1 MRTGAGFLVVFLSYA
16 ALAAAQRLPDTVV
29 PVHYTLWFAPD
40 LAAATFRGRETID
53 VEVRNRTAS
62 VTLNAAEIRFGDVT
76 ITAAG
81 YTQPARVTID
91 EANETATL
99 TVDRAIARGTAS
111 LQITFTGVL
120 NDKLRGFYLST
131 ANGRRYAVS
140 QMEATDARRAFP
152 SFDEPAYKATFDIS
166 LLVNV
171 ADTAISNGAQVSDT
185 PGPEPGT
192 HTVRFAP
199 TPRMSTYLVALL
211 VGDFA
216 CRGGGTEGV
225 TIRICSTPDKLPL
238 TGFAL
243 EAAEQQVRF
252 YSAYTGIPYP
262 FGKLD
267 IIGLPD
273 FAAGAMENAGAI
285 TFREAYLLADPDR
298 ASLGTRKTIA
308 SVVAHE
314 IAHQWFGNLVTMR
327 WWDDIWLN
335 EGFATWMES
344 KALAAWHP
352 EWHADVDEV
361 DETQGAFA
369 TDALRAT
376 RPIRTRVT
384 TASEINEVF
393 DAIAYQ
399 KTAAVLRSAEG
410 FAGPEIFRR
419 GVMAYLRAFSYGNAS
434 GDDFWT
440 TVARTTGT
448 PVDRIMKPYI
458 ERPGVPVVSVNA
470 RCVGNTTTLNLRQER
485 FAGDPGDR
493 PLGSSSPTWVIPVCV
508 KAADGSARCE
518 LLDRR
523 ERTRSFPGC
532 VQGSFVNA
540 DARGYY
546 LTAYSASDFDALAG
560 RARTAL
566 TPPERLS
573 LLGDSWWMTRAG
585 RYDVGAYLDLTA
597 SLASDPT
604 PSIAQRV
611 SSTLAFTGDFIVSA
625 TDLPRFQAWIRDRF
639 GPELATL
646 GLPGNSTDSDET
658 EVRRAAL
665 LSLVGSVGGAPDV
678 RQRAS
683 VLALQYIDDPRS
695 LPPTL
700 VGTVLNVAALDGDR
714 ALYERYVSR
723 LQALTGTPEEYYR
736 FFNALTWFRD
746 PDLVRRTLDFAVSP
760 QVRTQDV
767 SQLIG
772 GLLARPWARDAA
784 WTFVST
790 RWDTLSRRLDGFQG
804 IPGIVR
810 SAGGFCARTN
820 ADQLK
825 AFFAAHPV
833 QVAERGLRQS
843 LERIETCAAINE
855 RQSPA
860 ASRWLASQ
868 TR

>member
-1 MRTGAGFLVVFLSYA
+1 MRTVAAVLVVFLSHA
-16 ALAAAQRLPDTVV
+16 APAAAQRLPDAVV

-40 LAAATFRGRETID
+40 LATATFRGRATID

-76 ITAAG
+76 IASGG
-81 YTQPARVTID
+81 YTQPARVALD

-99 TVDRAIARGTAS
+99 TVDRALAKGPASIQIA
-111 LQITFTGVL
+111 FTGTL

-131 ANGRRYAVS
+131 SNGRRYAVS

-152 SFDEPAYKATFDIS
+152 SFDEPAFKATFDIS
-166 LLVNV
+166 LAVNA
-171 ADTAISNGAQVSDT
+171 ADTAISNGAQLSDT

-192 HTVRFAP
+192 HTVQFAR

-216 CRGGGTEGV
+216 CRSGGTGGV

-243 EAAEQQVRF
+243 EAAERQVRF
-252 YSAYTGIPYP
+252 FSDYTGIPYP

-267 IIGLPD
+267 IVGLPD

-285 TFREAYLLADPDR
+285 TFREEYLLADPDR
-298 ASLGTRKTIA
+298 GSVGARKTIA

-352 EWHADVDEV
+352 EWHADLDEV
-361 DETQGAFA
+361 DEAQGAVA
-369 TDALRAT
+369 TDALRTT
-376 RPIRTRVT
+376 RAVRTPVT
-384 TASEINEVF
+384 TANEINEVF

-399 KTAAVLRSAEG
+399 KTAAVLRTAEAFVG
-410 FAGPEIFRR
+410 SELFRR
-419 GVMAYLRAFSYGNAS
+419 GVMTYLRTFSYANAT

-440 TVARTTGT
+440 TVARATGK

-458 ERPGVPVVSVNA
+458 ERPGVPLVSVNE
-470 RCVGNTTTLNLRQER
+470 RCVGNTTTLTLSQER
-485 FAGDPGDR
+485 VAGEPSPRAPD
-493 PLGSSSPTWVIPVCV
+493 SSQTWAIPVCV
-508 KAADGSARCE
+508 KAADGSVRCE

-523 ERTRSFPGC
+523 ARARSFPGC

-546 LTAYSASDFDALAG
+546 LTAYSTSDLAALAD
-560 RARTAL
+560 RARTTL

-573 LLGDSWWMTRAG
+573 LLGDSWWLTRAG
-585 RYDVGAYLDLTA
+585 RYDVGVYLDLTA

-604 PSIAQRV
+604 PSITQRI
-611 SSTLAFTGDFIVSA
+611 SSTLAFTADVMVSA
-625 TDLPRFQAWIRDRF
+625 TDRPRFEAWIRAGF
-639 GPELATL
+639 GPELAAL
-646 GLPGNSTDSDET
+646 GLPGDSGDSDET
-658 EVRRAAL
+658 QTRRAAL
-665 LSLVGSVGGAPDV
+665 LSLVGSTGGSPDV
-678 RQRAS
+678 RQRARMM
-683 VLALQYIDDPRS
+683 ALQYIDDPRA
-695 LPPTL
+695 LPATL
-700 VGTVLNVAALDGDR
+700 AATVLNVAALDGDR
-714 ALYERYVSR
+714 ALYDRYLSR
-723 LQALTGTPEEYYR
+723 LQTLAGTPEEYYR
-736 FFNALTWFRD
+736 FLNALTSFRD
-746 PDLVRRTLDFAVSP
+746 PALVQRTLEFAISP
-760 QVRTQDV
+760 QVRTQDA

-772 GLLARPWARDAA
+772 GLLSRPWARDAA
-784 WTFVST
+784 WVFVST
-790 RWDTLSRRLDGFQG
+790 RWDTLTRRLDGFQG
-804 IPGIVR
+804 VPAIVR
-810 SAGGFCARTN
+810 SAGGFCSRAN
-820 ADQLK
+820 ADQLR

-833 QVAERGLRQS
+833 QVAERTLRQS
-843 LERIETCAAINE
+843 LERIETCATIRE
-855 RQSPA
+855 RQSPVA
-860 ASRWLASQ
+860 TRWLDGQA
-868 TR
+868 R